1 MKKIIVLV
9 YSIVGIY
16 FFCFAETPVIVID
29 PLHGGKDTGGYYIN
43 NKTKKTVYEKDIV
56 LALAKKIEAE
66 LKERYPQIQTIM
78 TRSDD
83 SDMTFSDR
91 EEKIQATTQNHQT
104 ICLRLHIN
112 SSTDTSST
120 GFKLLIPEPA
130 STLGMSLAQYL
141 TKSLDQTIGSYMQNK
156 GIGLLQATNLS
167 NSNKVHIF
175 IGIGCLS
182 NQKDMNLLLD
192 NTFLVQCSEGIVTGI
207 KNYIDSLS

>member
-1 MKKIIVLV
+1 MKKIIALV

-29 PLHGGKDTGGYYIN
+29 PLHGGKDTGVYYVN

-66 LKERYPQIQTIM
+66 LKECYPQIQTIM

-83 SDMTFSDR
+83 SYMTFNDR
-91 EEKIQATTQNHQT
+91 EEKIQAATHNRST

-112 SSTDTSST
+112 SSTDTSAT
-120 GFKLLIPEPA
+120 GFRLLIPVSA
-130 STLGMSLAQYL
+130 STLGMSFTQYL
-141 TKSLDQTIGSYMQNK
+141 TKSLDQTVGSYMQNR
-156 GIGLLQATNLS
+156 GIGLLQATNQS
-167 NSNKVHIF
+167 NSNKVQVF
-175 IGIGCLS
+175 IGIGFLS

-192 NTFLVQCSEGIVTGI
+192 NTFLVQCTEGIVTGV

>member
-1 MKKIIVLV
+1 MI
-9 YSIVGIY
+9 YSIVSFC

-29 PLHGGKDTGGYYIN
+29 PLHGGKDTGVYYVN

-83 SDMTFSDR
+83 SDMTFNDR
-91 EEKIQATTQNHQT
+91 EEKIQIVAQSHPI

-112 SSTDTSST
+112 SSADTSVT
-120 GFKLLIPEPA
+120 GFKLRIPEPA

-141 TKSLDQTIGSYMQNK
+141 TKSLDQTIGSYMQNRD
-156 GIGLLQATNLS
+156 IGLLQATNLS
-167 NSNKVHIF
+167 HSNKGQIF
-175 IGIGCLS
+175 IGIGFLS

-192 NTFLVQCSEGIVTGI
+192 NMFLVQCAEGIVTGI
-207 KNYIDSLS
+207 KNYIGNL